1 MSFGGGGSSA
11 GAGTGTQTVQPY
23 TAAQPALNQIISEA
37 GQIYGSGVGEY
48 VAPTQQ
54 TLTGLAGQET
64 LGTAGKYP
72 IQLDDALS
80 IFKLKDSSFNK
91 LQFRLYNWILTADSN
106 SLC

>member
-11 GAGTGTQTVQPY
+11 GAGTGTHTVQPY

-54 TLTGLAGQET
+54 TSTGLAGQET
-64 LGTAGKYP
+64 LGTAAQQ
-72 IQLDDALS
+72 QLSDTLS
-80 IFKLKDSSFNK
+80 GAFANPYLN
-91 LQFRLYNWILTADSN
+91 L
-106 SLC
+106 SLIHI